1 MYGWRSTIGFMLPSS
16 CLVFEQEFSRITRG
30 LEGVIGISARLLITE
45 CDASGLTAMNDH
57 MDLAA
62 QQLATCNPDLMVYM
76 CTSGS
81 FMEGIRGENAIR
93 DRLVQLT
100 GLPAIT
106 TSQAVLAALKQLQ
119 LKRVVML
126 TPYDEDLTRREI
138 AWLKENDIE
147 VADFHF
153 RNIPDNLS
161 RGAQSPEESFRIV
174 SRLKWCE
181 ADGVFLS
188 CANVRN
194 LEIIETLEMHTGKP
208 VVTST
213 VATTWLALRTT
224 GVREPIEGYGR
235 LLSEAS
241 HK

>member
-1 MYGWRSTIGFMLPSS
+1 MSESPVP
-16 CLVFEQEFSRITRG
+16 CPQ
-30 LEGVIGISARLLITE
+30 
-45 CDASGLTAMNDH
+45 CDASGLTAMNNH
-57 MDLAA
+57 IDLAA
-62 QQLATCNPDLMVYM
+62 RQLATWNPDLIVYM

-81 FMEGIRGENAIR
+81 FMEGISGERAIR

-100 GLPAIT
+100 SLPTIT
-106 TSQAVLAALKQLQ
+106 TSRAVLAALKQLQ

-138 AWLKENDIE
+138 AWLKENDVE
-147 VADFHF
+147 VTDFRF

-194 LEIIETLEMHTGKP
+194 LEIIETLEIHTGKP

-224 GVREPIEGYGR
+224 GVNDPIKGYGR
-235 LLSEAS
+235 LLFE
-241 HK
+241 

>member
-16 CLVFEQEFSRITRG
+16 CLVFEQEFYKITRG

-57 MDLAA
+57 VDLAA
-62 QQLATCNPDLMVYM
+62 RQLATCNPDLIVYM

-81 FMEGIRGENAIR
+81 FMKGVSGERAIR

-100 GLPAIT
+100 SLPAIT
-106 TSQAVLAALKQLQ
+106 TSQAVLASLKQLQ

-138 AWLKENDIE
+138 AWLKENDID
-147 VADFHF
+147 VIDFHF

-161 RGAQSPEESFRIV
+161 RGAQSPEESFQIV
-174 SRLKWCE
+174 SLLKWRE

-194 LEIIETLEMHTGKP
+194 LEIIESLEIHTGRP

-213 VATTWLALRTT
+213 SATTWFALRTT
-224 GVREPIEGYGR
+224 GVHNPIKGYGR
-235 LLSEAS
+235 LLSE
-241 HK
+241 